1 MTMATASRYVAEY
14 QTIAPALPGQSLPW
28 LQALRAKALAQFSA
42 QGFPSPREEEWRY
55 TNVSGI
61 EKKLFTPSIS
71 LTSDE
76 MDTEWLKAYRM
87 QDAWVLVLVNGHF
100 SAELSVLDGLP
111 EVVSVMGMADA
122 LAKKPGKLEKYLGA
136 AADQSEHS
144 FIAFNTA
151 WFTDGLFVHVP
162 PRLVLDKP
170 IQLLHVV
177 TGADAMATTRNIIIA
192 DEMAEAK
199 VIETFIVRDGVY
211 AVNLSGT
218 GSAISRDGVY
228 AASLPG
234 AGAAVGEANAYLTA
248 AVTEV
253 FVGQNA
259 DLTLY
264 KMQSESEKAYHFGGS
279 YIKQARDARFT
290 HHNFAFG
297 GLLARSDV
305 HVDLDHASECELNG
319 LYLGVKRQHIDNHT
333 RINHLKPYAISREL
347 YKGVLDDRARGV
359 FQGRVIVAVDAQK
372 TDSQMNNRNLL
383 LSDDAEADTKPQL
396 EIYADDVKCG
406 HGVTV
411 GQLDEKSIFYL
422 QSRCVDEETA
432 RNMLTFAFA
441 NEMVDKV
448 KIKSLHDMI
457 LEQVLARFPQE
468 GVNKEWL

>member
-1 MTMATASRYVAEY
+1 MA
-14 QTIAPALPGQSLPW
+14 
-28 LQALRAKALAQFSA
+28 FSA
-42 QGFPSPREEEWRY
+42 HGFPSPREEEWRY

-61 EKKLFTPSIS
+61 EKKLFSPSLS
-71 LTSDE
+71 LTAGDLDS
-76 MDTEWLKAYRM
+76 EWLKSY
-87 QDAWVLVLVNGHF
+87 QLEDTWSVVLVNGLF
-100 SAELSVLDGLP
+100 SAALSNLTDLP
-111 EVVSVMGMADA
+111 ATVSIMSMADA
-122 LAKKPGKLEKYLGA
+122 LAKQSDKVEKYLGT

-162 PRLVLDKP
+162 AKQVLDKP
-170 IQLLHVV
+170 IQVLHIV
-177 TGADAMATTRNIIIA
+177 TGSDAMATTRNIIIA

-199 VIETFIVRDGVY
+199 IIETF
-211 AVNLSGT
+211 
-218 GSAISRDGVY
+218 
-228 AASLPG
+228 
-234 AGAAVGEANAYLTA
+234 VGIDNAYLTA

-264 KMQSESEKAYHFGGS
+264 KMQSESDKAYHFGGS
-279 YIKQARDARFT
+279 YIKQARNARFT

-297 GLLARSDV
+297 GLLARSDI

-359 FQGRVIVAVDAQK
+359 FQGRVIVAIDAQK

-383 LSDDAEADTKPQL
+383 LSDDAEVDTKPQL

-448 KIKSLHDMI
+448 KIRGLHDMV
-457 LEQVLARFPQE
+457 LEQVLARFPQQ

>member
-1 MTMATASRYVAEY
+1 MMTATASRYAAEY
-14 QTIAPALPGQSLPW
+14 PTIAPTLPGQTLPW
-28 LQALRAKALAQFSA
+28 LQALRAEALEKFSE

-61 EKKLFTPSIS
+61 EKKLFAPSNN
-71 LTSDE
+71 LTSSDVNA
-76 MDTEWLKAYRM
+76 DWLKAY
-87 QDAWVLVLVNGHF
+87 QLEDAWVLVLVNGHF
-100 SAELSVLDGLP
+100 SAALSVLDGLP
-111 EVVSVMGMADA
+111 ETVSMMSMTDA
-122 LAKKPGKLEKYLGA
+122 LATQPDKVEQYLGIA
-136 AADQSEHS
+136 AHSEHS

-151 WFTDGLFVHVP
+151 WFSDGLFVHVP
-162 PRLVLDKP
+162 AKMVLDRP
-170 IQLLHVV
+170 IQVLHIV
-177 TGADAMATTRNIIIA
+177 TGIDAMATTRNIIIA
-192 DEMAEAK
+192 DEMVEAK
-199 VIETFIVRDGVY
+199 VVETFV
-211 AVNLSGT
+211 GT
-218 GSAISRDGVY
+218 D
-228 AASLPG
+228 
-234 AGAAVGEANAYLTA
+234 NAYLTA
-248 AVTEV
+248 SVTEV

-264 KMQSESEKAYHFGGS
+264 KMQSESEKAYHFGGV
-279 YIKQARDARFT
+279 YIKQARDARFK

-297 GLLARSDV
+297 GLLARSDI
-305 HVDLDHASECELNG
+305 HADLDHASDCELNG
-319 LYLGVKRQHIDNHT
+319 LYLGTKRQHIDNHT

-448 KIKSLHDMI
+448 KIKGLHDMI
-457 LEQVLARFPQE
+457 LEHVLARFPQQ
-468 GVNKEWL
+468 GVDKEWL

>member
-1 MTMATASRYVAEY
+1 MNTATASRYAAEY

-28 LQALRAKALAQFSA
+28 LKALRAKALAQFSA
-42 QGFPSPREEEWRY
+42 RGFPSPREEEWRY

-61 EKKLFTPSIS
+61 EKKLFAPVMGS
-71 LTSDE
+71 TSVCHAP
-76 MDTEWLKAYRM
+76 LQSYQL
-87 QDAWVLVLVNGHF
+87 QDAWVVVLVNGHF

-111 EVVSVMGMADA
+111 EAVSVMGMAEA
-122 LAKKPGKLEKYLGA
+122 LAKQPAKLEKYLGK
-136 AADQSEHS
+136 AADHAEHS

-162 PRLVLDKP
+162 AKLVVDKP
-170 IQLLHVV
+170 IQLLHIV
-177 TGADAMATTRNIIIA
+177 TGGDAMATTRNIIIA
-192 DEMAEAK
+192 DEMAEVK
-199 VIETFIVRDGVY
+199 VIETFV
-211 AVNLSGT
+211 GT
-218 GSAISRDGVY
+218 D
-228 AASLPG
+228 
-234 AGAAVGEANAYLTA
+234 NAYLTA

-253 FVGQNA
+253 FVEQNA

-297 GLLARSDV
+297 GLLARSDI
-305 HVDLDHASECELNG
+305 HTELDHASECELNG
-319 LYLGVKRQHIDNHT
+319 LYLGVKRQHLDNHT
-333 RINHLKPYAISREL
+333 RINHLKPYAVSREL

-448 KIKSLHDMI
+448 KIKGLHDMV
-457 LEQVLARFPQE
+457 LEQVLARFPQQ

>member
-1 MTMATASRYVAEY
+1 MNTATASRYAAEY
-14 QTIAPALPGQSLPW
+14 QTIAPALPGQALPW
-28 LQALRAKALAQFSA
+28 LQALRAEALMAFSA
-42 QGFPSPREEEWRY
+42 HGFPSPREEEWRY

-61 EKKLFTPSIS
+61 EKKLFAPVMGSTGVCHTPLQS
-71 LTSDE
+71 
-76 MDTEWLKAYRM
+76 YRL
-87 QDAWVLVLVNGHF
+87 QDAWVVVLVNGHF
-100 SAELSVLDGLP
+100 SAELSVLEGLP
-111 EVVSVMGMADA
+111 EAVSVMSMADA
-122 LAKKPGKLEKYLGA
+122 LATQPDKVEKYLGA

-151 WFTDGLFVHVP
+151 WFSDGLFVHVP
-162 PRLVLDKP
+162 AKQVLDKP
-170 IQLLHVV
+170 IQLLHIV
-177 TGADAMATTRNIIIA
+177 TGSDAMATTRNIIIA
-192 DEMAEAK
+192 EEMAEAK
-199 VIETFIVRDGVY
+199 VIETF
-211 AVNLSGT
+211 
-218 GSAISRDGVY
+218 
-228 AASLPG
+228 
-234 AGAAVGEANAYLTA
+234 VGIDNAYLTA

-253 FVGQNA
+253 FVGSNA
-259 DLTLY
+259 DVTLY
-264 KMQSESEKAYHFGGS
+264 KMQSESDKAYHFGGS

-297 GLLARSDV
+297 GLLARSDI
-305 HVDLDHASECELNG
+305 HADLDHASECELNG

-441 NEMVDKV
+441 NEMVDKI
-448 KIKSLHDMI
+448 KIRSLHDI
-457 LEQVLARFPQE
+457 VLEQVLARFPQE

>member
-1 MTMATASRYVAEY
+1 MA
-14 QTIAPALPGQSLPW
+14 
-28 LQALRAKALAQFSA
+28 FSA
-42 QGFPSPREEEWRY
+42 HGFPSPREEEWRY

-61 EKKLFTPSIS
+61 EKKLFSPSLS
-71 LTSDE
+71 LTAGDLDS
-76 MDTEWLKAYRM
+76 EWLKSY
-87 QDAWVLVLVNGHF
+87 QLEDIWSVVLVNGYF
-100 SAELSVLDGLP
+100 SAELSNLTDLP
-111 EVVSVMGMADA
+111 ATVSVMSMADA
-122 LAKKPGKLEKYLGA
+122 LVKQPDKVEKYLGA

-162 PRLVLDKP
+162 AKQVLDKP
-170 IQLLHVV
+170 IQLLHIV
-177 TGADAMATTRNIIIA
+177 TGSDAMATTRNIIIA

-199 VIETFIVRDGVY
+199 IIETF
-211 AVNLSGT
+211 
-218 GSAISRDGVY
+218 
-228 AASLPG
+228 
-234 AGAAVGEANAYLTA
+234 VGIDNAYLTA

-253 FVGQNA
+253 FVGSNA
-259 DLTLY
+259 DVTLY
-264 KMQSESEKAYHFGGS
+264 KMQSESDKAYHFGGS

-297 GLLARSDV
+297 GLLARSDI

-333 RINHLKPYAISREL
+333 RINHLKPYAVSREL

-359 FQGRVIVAVDAQK
+359 FQGRVIVAIDAQK

-448 KIKSLHDMI
+448 KIRGLHDMV